1 MQAVGTAVRLH
12 IVVNTEAYIAVWLAK
27 GPDDRGVV
35 LTPSQ
40 ARYSGY
46 AVSARREHIIGGE
59 IRIPPVGSAASVVI
73 LMARSQSEIV
83 SSATGAREKIRIL
96 AAQPT
101 PDGSPAIV
109 LETVTTPPDETGTYV
124 VNRRG
129 NPTGSVIPL

>member
-1 MQAVGTAVRLH
+1 
-12 IVVNTEAYIAVWLAK
+12 
-27 GPDDRGVV
+27 V

-46 AVSARREHIIGGE
+46 AVSPRREHIIGGE
-59 IRIPPVGSAASVVI
+59 IRIPPAGSTATVVI

-83 SSATGAREKIRIL
+83 SSASGAREKMRIL

-101 PDGSPAIV
+101 PDGSSAIV
-109 LETVTTPPDETGTYV
+109 HETVTTTPGETGTYV

-129 NPTGSVIPL
+129 NPTGIDISL